1 MQTDHLLAL
10 EAVVDEGTFDAAA
23 RRLGITPSAVSQR
36 IKALETAAGRVLVTR
51 QAPCRAT
58 PGGEPALRLARQ
70 VGSLLAASRHE
81 LGLDDARTTLR
92 VAVNA
97 DSLSTWFPRVFAEV
111 AAWGGVDLRITV
123 ADQDD
128 TVALLRA
135 GAVSAAVTSAPEAPA
150 GCRVRPLGTLRY
162 VPARSAAARE
172 PIDWTTEPLVRF
184 DPRDRL
190 QQTFL
195 ERSAPGARP
204 PVVEIPEAGAY
215 VAAIAAGLGWGLLM
229 DEQMKHPGVRRIGR
243 EHLDVGL
250 HWHTWRLADGVR
262 DRLTEAVVTAA
273 RETLGPPASPSRV

>member
-10 EAVVDEGTFDAAA
+10 EAVVEEGTFDAAA

-58 PGGEPALRLARQ
+58 PGGEPVLRLARQ

-81 LGLDDARTTLR
+81 LGLDDARITLR

-97 DSLSTWFPRVFAEV
+97 DSLTTWFPRVFADV
-111 AAWGGVDLRITV
+111 AAWGGVDLRLTV

-128 TVALLRA
+128 TLALLRS
-135 GAVSAAVTSAPEAPA
+135 GAVSAAVTSVPEAPA
-150 GCRVRPLGTLRY
+150 GCRARPLGTLRY
-162 VPARSAAARE
+162 VPARSAEAGRVHDWAEE
-172 PIDWTTEPLVRF
+172 PVVRF
-184 DPRDRL
+184 DGRDRL
-190 QQTFL
+190 QQAFL
-195 ERSAPGARP
+195 DRVAPQARP
-204 PVVEIPEAGAY
+204 PVVEVPEAGAY

-229 DEQMKHPGVRRIGR
+229 DDQLGHPGVRRIGR

-250 HWHTWRLADGVR
+250 HWHAWRLADETR
-262 DRLTEAVVTAA
+262 ERLTEAVASAA
-273 RETLGPPASPSRV
+273 RAGLRPPA

>member
-10 EAVVDEGTFDAAA
+10 EAVVGEGTFDAAA

-58 PGGEPALRLARQ
+58 PGGEPVLRLARQ
-70 VGSLLAASRHE
+70 VGALLATSRHE

-128 TVALLRA
+128 TLALLRT

-150 GCRVRPLGTLRY
+150 GCRARPLGTLRY
-162 VPARSAAARE
+162 LPAASSATAGA
-172 PIDWTTEPLVRF
+172 PDWSTDPHVRF
-184 DPRDRL
+184 DARDRL
-190 QQTFL
+190 QQAFL
-195 ERSAPGARP
+195 DRVSPGAHP
-204 PVVEIPEAGAY
+204 PVVEVPEAGAY

-229 DEQMKHPGVRRIGR
+229 DDQLRHPGVRRIGR
-243 EHLDVGL
+243 EHLDVPL
-250 HWHTWRLADGVR
+250 HWHTWRLTDETH
-262 DRLTEAVVTAA
+262 DRLTAAVETAA
-273 RETLGPPASPSRV
+273 RAALRPPD